1 MELEGRRA
9 LVTGG
14 GRGIGRS
21 IALALAREGARGGL
35 MARSREELEA
45 VAGEIEGLG
54 GATWM
59 GTADV
64 SRPEE
69 VRMVIGELLDA
80 WDGID
85 VLVNNAGI
93 QGPIG
98 LAHEVPVEEW
108 IHTIQVNLVGCY
120 LCTRLVLPGMIE
132 RSYGKIVN
140 LSGGGAVSPRPR
152 YSAYGAAKAGVVRLT
167 ESLAAEV
174 AEYGIDVNAM
184 APGAINTKMLEETL
198 AAGEAAG
205 AQEQAGAKRQLE
217 SGGTDPALPA
227 RLVVYLASS
236 RSDGLTGR
244 LISAMWDEWGEM
256 DVEGVMA
263 TEAFTVRRIKLEE
276 T

>member
-21 IALALAREGARGGL
+21 IALALAREGARVGL

-184 APGAINTKMLEETL
+184 APERSIRRCWR
-198 AAGEAAG
+198 
-205 AQEQAGAKRQLE
+205 KRWPPE
-217 SGGTDPALPA
+217 RRPA
-227 RLVVYLASS
+227 RRS
-236 RSDGLTGR
+236 RRVQRDSWRAGGPIRPFPPVWWCIWPRRAPTG
-244 LISAMWDEWGEM
+244 
-256 DVEGVMA
+256 
-263 TEAFTVRRIKLEE
+263 
-276 T
+276 

>member
-21 IALALAREGARGGL
+21 IALALAREGARVGL
-35 MARSREELEA
+35 LARSGEELEE
-45 VAGEIEGLG
+45 VAGEIEGFG
-54 GATWM
+54 GSAWT

-64 SRPEE
+64 ARPEE
-69 VRMVIGELLDA
+69 VRVAIGELLGV
-80 WDGID
+80 WNGID
-85 VLVNNAGI
+85 LLVNNAGI

-98 LAHEVPVEEW
+98 PVHEVPVEEW
-108 IHTIQVNLVGCY
+108 IHAIQVNLIGCY

-132 RSYGKIVN
+132 RRQGKIVN

-152 YSAYGAAKAGVVRLT
+152 YSAYGVAKAGVVRLT

-174 AEYGIDVNAM
+174 AEYGIDVNAV
-184 APGAINTKMLEETL
+184 APGAVNTKMLEETL

-205 AQEQAGAKRQLE
+205 GQEQAVAKKQLE

-227 RLVVYLASS
+227 SLVVYLASS
-236 RSDGLTGR
+236 RSDGLSGR
-244 LISAMWDEWGEM
+244 LISAVWDDWGEL
-256 DVEGVMA
+256 DVEAIMA

-276 T
+276 A